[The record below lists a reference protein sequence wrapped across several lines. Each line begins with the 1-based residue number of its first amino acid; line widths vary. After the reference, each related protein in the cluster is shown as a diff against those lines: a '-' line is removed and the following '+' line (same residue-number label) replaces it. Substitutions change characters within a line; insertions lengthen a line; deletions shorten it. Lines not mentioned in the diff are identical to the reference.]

1 MTQHWYALYTRPQ
14 KERKVALAL
23 SKKGIENF
31 CPIISTTDSKFN
43 GKKDGFEPL
52 LNSYV
57 FVYMFESELHKLT
70 SIPGVSSIVYYKSS
84 PAVINSKELDIMKQ
98 LTATYSSIKLE
109 KTAVDLN
116 GTVRL
121 VGEPVVAYGENSVS
135 LRHQSLKIY
144 FPSLGFT
151 MTAERSR
158 PKEDLIF
165 KQSREQQSG
174 SLLSFFPKR
183 LNTFFFT

>member
-1 MTQHWYALYTRPQ
+1 MTQHWYAVYTRPQ
-14 KERKVALAL
+14 KEKKVVLAL
-23 SKKGIENF
+23 TKKGIESF
-31 CPIISTTDSKFN
+31 CPIVNITDSRLST
-43 GKKDGFEPL
+43 KKDGSEPL

-57 FVYMFESELHKLT
+57 FVYMAESELYK
-70 SIPGVSSIVYYKSS
+70 IKAIQGVSSIVYYKSK
-84 PAVINSKELDIMKQ
+84 PAVINDKEIDIMKQ

-109 KTAVDLN
+109 KTAVDMN

-121 VGEPVVAYGENSVS
+121 VGDPVVAYGENSVS

-151 MTAERSR
+151 MTAERSK
-158 PKEDLIF
+158 PKEDIIY
-165 KQSREQQSG
+165 KQNREQQSG
-174 SLLSFFPKR
+174 LLSFFPKR